1 MNVLI
6 KLVQQSTYYKEIHQ
20 LQKHQRLDSESSI
33 LSLNPFIDERGI
45 VRVGGRLCNS
55 NLPYDTKFPILIPNN
70 HFFATLLIRDAHYRN
85 LHAGV
90 HTLLSILREK
100 YWIISAAVTIRKI
113 LRKCVLCFRKS
124 PRGLTQLMGNLP
136 TNRVIV
142 SRPFT
147 HTGID
152 YAGPFS
158 IKLSRNK
165 TGKAYL
171 ALFVCM
177 STKAIHIEI
186 VSDLST
192 PCFLNALKRFI
203 SRRGKSKCIFSDNGR
218 NFIGAKNVL
227 NDLGR
232 FLERKETQ
240 QEVQEFACNQSIE
253 WKFIPPYSPHMGG
266 ICESSI
272 KSAKNL
278 FKAVVNQTS
287 LTFEELT
294 TVFAQVEA
302 ILNSRPLS
310 AMSSDPQDF
319 VALTP
324 GHFLIGT
331 SLLALPEED
340 VTSSSSNRLDR
351 YNLLTQIQQNFW
363 KRWSREYL
371 SQLQFRSKWKRA
383 CSNSQLKL
391 GALVLIRDDNA
402 PSTLWRLGRI
412 KELTPGKD
420 NLVRVVTLQTPFGE
434 TKRALSKICMLP
446 TSDE

>member
-1 MNVLI
+1 
-6 KLVQQSTYYKEIHQ
+6 
-20 LQKHQRLDSESSI
+20 
-33 LSLNPFIDERGI
+33 
-45 VRVGGRLCNS
+45 
-55 NLPYDTKFPILIPNN
+55 
-70 HFFATLLIRDAHYRN
+70 
-85 LHAGV
+85 
-90 HTLLSILREK
+90 
-100 YWIISAAVTIRKI
+100 
-113 LRKCVLCFRKS
+113 
-124 PRGLTQLMGNLP
+124 
-136 TNRVIV
+136 
-142 SRPFT
+142 
-147 HTGID
+147 
-152 YAGPFS
+152 
-158 IKLSRNK
+158 
-165 TGKAYL
+165 
-171 ALFVCM
+171 M

-227 NDLGR
+227 DDLGR

-266 ICESSI
+266 IWESSI

-340 VTSSSSNRLDR
+340 VTSSSSTRLDR

-371 SQLQFRSKWKRA
+371 SQL
-383 CSNSQLKL
+383 
-391 GALVLIRDDNA
+391 
-402 PSTLWRLGRI
+402 
-412 KELTPGKD
+412 
-420 NLVRVVTLQTPFGE
+420 
-434 TKRALSKICMLP
+434 
-446 TSDE
+446 